1 MGGIRGIGRRSGREC
16 VSGPSARPPVRL
28 SARAPVSNGGREI
41 VELRNNGGA
50 QSKNAHPRATEP
62 ATLFVTLGLSVV
74 GAIIGLQI
82 LTTVGVTPNTSIIGV
97 LIAILLSRIPLSFFR
112 RFRSIHRQNLVQT
125 NISSATFGA
134 ANSLLVPVGIP
145 ILIGLPHLVGPML
158 FGACMGMLIDL
169 AMLYWFFDSRLFP
182 GSAPWPIGIAAAE
195 AIIAGDEAGTRGAL
209 LVGSAAAGVIG
220 SSNVFGLLTPIVGVS
235 ALPMAAFG
243 IAFLGN
249 PWALTMLGLGLL
261 TRAYLP
267 GPTGIDINAQ
277 LIPHG
282 MMLGAGLVALVQAVI
297 FVVTRERRTS
307 NGDKAQHLDPGEK
320 SPSDFNMNSY
330 TRSGAETRAAL
341 FGGTGLYVV
350 AAIVLALV
358 GGLLTEMSIGQ
369 TAVWAVFAAVSCVAA
384 EFIVG
389 FSAMHAGWFPA
400 FATALIFLI
409 ISLALGFPIAAAG
422 LLVGFVVSGG
432 PAFADA
438 GYDLKA
444 GWQLRGY
451 GRDPEFEREGR
462 KQQIFAALLGL
473 LTALVVVTLF
483 HNFYF
488 ERDLFP
494 PVVRVYAATITAGID
509 GSQAWKL
516 LLWAVPGAL
525 IQLIGGPKRQIGILF
540 STGLLILN
548 AAAGWAVLIAI
559 CIRLLVARGKTVE
572 GSPLT
577 IMAAGLI
584 AGDAVWSFGSAIFRP

>member
-1 MGGIRGIGRRSGREC
+1 
-16 VSGPSARPPVRL
+16 
-28 SARAPVSNGGREI
+28 
-41 VELRNNGGA
+41 
-50 QSKNAHPRATEP
+50 
-62 ATLFVTLGLSVV
+62 LFVTLALSVV

-82 LTTVGVTPNTSIIGV
+82 LTTIGVTPNTSIIGV
-97 LIAILLSRIPLSFFR
+97 LVAILLSRIPLSFFR

-145 ILIGLPHLVGPML
+145 ILIGLPNLVAPML
-158 FGACMGMLIDL
+158 FGATMGMLIDL

-195 AIIAGDEAGTRGAL
+195 SILAGDEAGARGAL
-209 LVGSAAAGVIG
+209 LVGSAAAGAIG
-220 SSNVFGLLTPIVGVS
+220 SSNVFGLLTPVIGVS

-249 PWALTMLGLGLL
+249 PWALTMLGFGLL

-267 GPTGIDINAQ
+267 GPTGIDINQQ

-282 MMLGAGLVALVQAVI
+282 MMLGAGLVALVQAVL
-297 FVVTRERRTS
+297 FVLSRERERSRPVPIQNEDTE
-307 NGDKAQHLDPGEK
+307 GGKR
-320 SPSDFNMNSY
+320 SPTPEVGY
-330 TRSGAETRAAL
+330 TRTAAETRAAL
-341 FGGTGLYVV
+341 LKGTGLYVM
-350 AAIVLALV
+350 AAIALAVL
-358 GGLLTEMSIGQ
+358 GGLLTEMSVGQ
-369 TAVWAVFAAVSCVAA
+369 TALWAVFAAVSCVAA

-409 ISLALGFPIAAAG
+409 IGLALGFPIAAAG

-462 KQQIFAALLGL
+462 KQQIVAALLGL
-473 LTALVVVTLF
+473 LAALVVVTLF

-494 PVVRVYAATITAGID
+494 PVVRAYAATITAGID

-516 LLWAVPGAL
+516 LIWAGPGAL

-548 AAAGWAVLIAI
+548 AAAGWAVLVAI
-559 CIRLLVARGKTVE
+559 CIRLIVARGKTVD

-584 AGDAVWSFGSAIFRP
+584 AGDALWSFTSALFRM

>member
-1 MGGIRGIGRRSGREC
+1 MGGVPSGGEGWCRVPPTASQSTCGREF
-16 VSGPSARPPVRL
+16 
-28 SARAPVSNGGREI
+28 
-41 VELRNNGGA
+41 VELRNENGTR
-50 QSKNAHPRATEP
+50 SNESHPRATEP

-82 LTTVGVTPNTSIIGV
+82 LTTIGVTPNTSIIGV
-97 LIAILLSRIPLSFFR
+97 LIAILLSRIPLSFFK

-145 ILIGLPHLVGPML
+145 ILIGLPNLVGPML
-158 FGACMGMLIDL
+158 FGATMGMLIDL

-195 AIIAGDEAGTRGAL
+195 AILAGDEAGTRGAL
-209 LVGSAAAGVIG
+209 LVGSAAAGAVG
-220 SSNVFGLLTPIVGVS
+220 SSNVFGLLTPLIGVS

-249 PWALTMLGLGLL
+249 PWALTMLGVGLL

-267 GPTGIDINAQ
+267 GPTGIDINEQ

-282 MMLGAGLVALVQAVI
+282 MMLGAGLVALVQAVV
-297 FVVTRERRTS
+297 FVLSRERGRS
-307 NGDKAQHLDPGEK
+307 KGEGTNAGGVEEVQTE
-320 SPSDFNMNSY
+320 PADVGY
-330 TRSGAETRAAL
+330 TRTAADTKTAL
-341 FGGTGLYVV
+341 LRGTGLYVV
-350 AAIVLALV
+350 AAIVLAIV

-369 TAVWAVFAAVSCVAA
+369 TAVWVVFAAVSCVAA

-451 GRDPEFEREGR
+451 GRDPDFEREGR
-462 KQQIFAALLGL
+462 KQQIVAALLGL
-473 LTALVVVTLF
+473 LAALVVVTLF
-483 HNFYF
+483 HGFYF

-516 LLWAVPGAL
+516 LMWAAPGAL
-525 IQLIGGPKRQIGILF
+525 IQLIGGPRRQIGILF

-548 AAAGWAVLIAI
+548 AAAGWAVLTAI
-559 CIRLLVARGKTVE
+559 CIRLIVARGKTVE

-584 AGDAVWSFGSAIFRP
+584 AGDALWSFGSALFRM